1 MNSERRHD
9 LQENELAAALGKVN
23 QSIDPYSKPIAVAV
37 ALGFIGFLAWGFY
50 SSGQA
55 GRRSD
60 ATYQLIEASV
70 SNDSE
75 TLATVAAQYPKT
87 PAAAWSRLY
96 QGSSKMGVGI
106 NALFTSREE
115 AEELLSE
122 ASAAYKEALKLS
134 DDTIIQS
141 RSHFGLARISESL
154 GNVDEA
160 IENYEAAMAVGES
173 DAMVEEAKQKIASLS
188 KPQTQ
193 EFLAWFN
200 DQDFAPANPAAP
212 PSLPGAGELPDLP
225 NLDFGDMDGEEEAPA
240 SEEETAKSPEE
251 ITAEQET
258 MLNEPVTEEEVAKE
272 EASEEP
278 AAEEMASEEPATE
291 EPAAEEPVA
300 EATATEEPAA
310 EESAAEESAAE
321 MKEVASEEKA
331 AEEVKEAAPE
341 VEAAAEKNE

>member
-9 LQENELAAALGKVN
+9 LQENELAAVLGKVN
-23 QSIDPYSKPIAVAV
+23 KSIDPYSKPIAVAV
-37 ALGFIGFLAWGFY
+37 ALGFIGLIGWGFY

-70 SNDSE
+70 GNDSE
-75 TLATVAAQYPKT
+75 TLATVAAQYSGT

-106 NALFTSREE
+106 NALFTSRDE
-115 AEELLSE
+115 AEELLGE
-122 ASAAYKEALKLS
+122 ASAAFKEALKLS

-141 RSHFGLARISESL
+141 RAHFGLARISESL
-154 GNVDEA
+154 GEVDEA
-160 IENYEAAMAVGES
+160 IESYEAAMAVGES

-212 PSLPGAGELPDLP
+212 PSLPGAGQLPDLP
-225 NLDFGDMDGEEEAPA
+225 DLDFGDMDEDTTSAEDTASAEGDASMVDEA
-240 SEEETAKSPEE
+240 SEEPA
-251 ITAEQET
+251 AEQET
-258 MLNEPVTEEEVAKE
+258 MLNEPAVEEKATEEQATEKKGTEEKVA
-272 EASEEP
+272 EEP
-278 AAEEMASEEPATE
+278 AAEKPAAKESVAEEKASGEKKIVEKAKEAATE
-291 EPAAEEPVA
+291 KEPAAD
-300 EATATEEPAA
+300 
-310 EESAAEESAAE
+310 
-321 MKEVASEEKA
+321 
-331 AEEVKEAAPE
+331 
-341 VEAAAEKNE
+341 KNE

>member
-9 LQENELAAALGKVN
+9 LQENELASVLGKVN
-23 QSIDPYSKPIAVAV
+23 ESIDPYSKPIIVAV
-37 ALGFIGFLAWGFY
+37 VLAFVGFLGWGFY

-75 TLATVAAQYPKT
+75 TLATVAAEYAGT

-122 ASAAYKEALKLS
+122 ASGAYQEALKLS
-134 DDTIIQS
+134 DDKIIQS
-141 RSHFGLARISESL
+141 RAHLGLARISESL

-160 IENYEAAMAVGES
+160 IESYEAAMAVGES
-173 DAMVEEAKQKIASLS
+173 DAMIEEAKQKIASLS

-212 PSLPGAGELPDLP
+212 PSLPGAQANFPIFPIWISVTWISVTWTKRKSDGTQP
-225 NLDFGDMDGEEEAPA
+225 GEEDDTADKENPA
-240 SEEETAKSPEE
+240 SSRRFN
-251 ITAEQET
+251 AE
-258 MLNEPVTEEEVAKE
+258 
-272 EASEEP
+272 S
-278 AAEEMASEEPATE
+278 TE
-291 EPAAEEPVA
+291 EPGRRGNGRPRR
-300 EATATEEPAA
+300 PC
-310 EESAAEESAAE
+310 
-321 MKEVASEEKA
+321 
-331 AEEVKEAAPE
+331 
-341 VEAAAEKNE
+341 

>member
-1 MNSERRHD
+1 MDKSCVYGPSFAPIIVLTLQRRRFYTSGLRAEARTRIYRISPTAGPIKMNSERRHD
-9 LQENELAAALGKVN
+9 LQENELASALGKIN

-37 ALGFIGFLAWGFY
+37 VIGFVGSLAWGFY

-75 TLATVAAQYPKT
+75 TLATVAAQYAET

-122 ASAAYKEALKLS
+122 ASAAYQEALKLS

-141 RSHFGLARISESL
+141 RAHFGLARISESL

-160 IENYEAAMAVGES
+160 IENYEAAMTVGES

-212 PSLPGAGELPDLP
+212 PSLPGAGQLPDLP
-225 NLDFGDMDGEEEAPA
+225 DLDFGDMDDEEEAPV
-240 SEEETAKSPEE
+240 SEEAPATKDETGESSDEP
-251 ITAEQET
+251 TADEET
-258 MLNEPVTEEEVAKE
+258 MLNEPAVEEQ
-272 EASEEP
+272 
-278 AAEEMASEEPATE
+278 
-291 EPAAEEPVA
+291 
-300 EATATEEPAA
+300 TAQEQ
-310 EESAAEESAAE
+310 
-321 MKEVASEEKA
+321 VV
-331 AEEVKEAAPE
+331 EEVKEAAPE
-341 VEAAAEKNE
+341 TEAAADKNE

>member
-9 LQENELAAALGKVN
+9 LQENELAAVLGKVN
-23 QSIDPYSKPIAVAV
+23 KSIDPYSKPIAVAV
-37 ALGFIGFLAWGFY
+37 ALGFIGLIGWGFY

-70 SNDSE
+70 GNDSE
-75 TLATVAAQYPKT
+75 TLATVAAQYSGT

-106 NALFTSREE
+106 NALFTSRDE
-115 AEELLSE
+115 AEELLGE
-122 ASAAYKEALKLS
+122 ASAAFKEALKLS

-141 RSHFGLARISESL
+141 RAHFGLARISESL
-154 GNVDEA
+154 GEVDEA
-160 IENYEAAMAVGES
+160 IESYEAAMAVGES

-212 PSLPGAGELPDLP
+212 PSLPGAGQLPDLP
-225 NLDFGDMDGEEEAPA
+225 DLDFGDMDEDTTSAEDTASAEGDASMVDEASEKPA
-240 SEEETAKSPEE
+240 SEEPA
-251 ITAEQET
+251 AEQET
-258 MLNEPVTEEEVAKE
+258 MLNEPAVEENATEEKATEEKATEKKGTEEKVA
-272 EASEEP
+272 EEP
-278 AAEEMASEEPATE
+278 AAEKPAAKESVAEEKASGEKKIVEKAKEAATE
-291 EPAAEEPVA
+291 KEPAAD
-300 EATATEEPAA
+300 
-310 EESAAEESAAE
+310 
-321 MKEVASEEKA
+321 
-331 AEEVKEAAPE
+331 
-341 VEAAAEKNE
+341 KNE

>member
-9 LQENELAAALGKVN
+9 LQENELATALGKVN
-23 QSIDPYSKPIAVAV
+23 KSIDPYSKPIAVAV
-37 ALGFIGFLAWGFY
+37 VLGFVGFLGWGFY

-75 TLATVAAQYPKT
+75 TLATVAAQYAET

-106 NALFTSREE
+106 NSLFTSREE

-122 ASAAYKEALKLS
+122 ASAAYQEALKLS
-134 DDTIIQS
+134 DDKMIQS
-141 RSHFGLARISESL
+141 RSYFGLARISESL

-212 PSLPGAGELPDLP
+212 PSLPGAGALPDLP
-225 NLDFGDMDGEEEAPA
+225 DLDFGDIEDDTEPSDGDKEEDSAESSKEPA
-240 SEEETAKSPEE
+240 
-251 ITAEQET
+251 IEQET
-258 MLNEPVTEEEVAKE
+258 MLNEPATEETATEAKAAEDKAGEEKSSE
-272 EASEEP
+272 EAAAGKPATKEP
-278 AAEEMASEEPATE
+278 AA
-291 EPAAEEPVA
+291 
-300 EATATEEPAA
+300 
-310 EESAAEESAAE
+310 
-321 MKEVASEEKA
+321 KEKA
-331 AEEVKEAAPE
+331 SAEKAVEEVKEAAPE
-341 VEAAAEKNE
+341 TEAAADKNE